1 MVPIT
6 PPAIPLSVVCSP
18 IFTILNGRTSCP
30 IGINCPSSFRLTS
43 TMTGLSESIYT
54 MQVGNDRARLL
65 QYLLRLRSKKSTREY
80 VKVSYQ
86 SLQLAAKAD
95 VLQPCIHRYLSNH
108 IRTRLVKISMDEWEN
123 VASLPLAQWK
133 KGNKS

>member
-1 MVPIT
+1 MVPII

-30 IGINCPSSFRLTS
+30 IGIDYRSSCRSIS
-43 TMTGLSESIYT
+43 TTTGLSESIFI
-54 MQVGNDRARLL
+54 MQVGNDRAKLL
-65 QYLLRLRSKKSTREY
+65 QYLLRLRFKKSTREY

-123 VASLPLAQWK
+123 VAFLSLAQWK
-133 KGNKS
+133 KGNK